1 MKALIFALTLALSPA
16 ALGAEKKDQACREGK
31 SFLNEIH
38 NCGQNKVA
46 AGYAEKCANASL
58 SAVKAAGGALAAHME
73 AAKKSLEAG
82 QAAGMNDAR
91 KRLQTTVA
99 ALGMQIV
106 AMQKS
111 AALIADYP
119 KVMIDYPDGKDDET
133 SAGCFSP
140 VFNKIQDIVS
150 GLDRE
155 IVKAKEARQQAKAF
169 LATLGTKSSDL
180 SGFTKPAASGA
191 GHQPASA
198 PKGPKGK
205 NWNASDIS
213 GTKPELKK

>member
-1 MKALIFALTLALSPA
+1 MKILLLALVLAYPAPA
-16 ALGAEKKDQACREGK
+16 AAKKDDSCRAGK
-31 SFLNEIH
+31 SFLQEIY

-46 AGYAEKCANASL
+46 AAYAEKCANISL
-58 SAVKAAGGALAAHME
+58 AAVKAAGGALAVQME
-73 AAKKSLEAG
+73 AAKKSLGSG
-82 QAAGMNDAR
+82 QTAGMNDAR

-99 ALGMQIV
+99 ALGLQIV

-111 AALIADYP
+111 ASLIADYP

-140 VFNKIQDIVS
+140 AFNKIQDIVTN
-150 GLDRE
+150 LDQE
-155 IVKAKEARQQAKAF
+155 ILKAKAARKQAKAF
-169 LATLGTKSSDL
+169 LATLGASSGDMSVVNKTKVSA
-180 SGFTKPAASGA
+180 GAAA
-191 GHQPASA
+191 AA

-213 GTKPELKK
+213 GTKKKDKK